1 MVIQKAFVRNDN
13 NKNYVYKDDKGVLE
27 EAGDFS
33 SVGATVTA
41 VTV

>member
-13 NKNYVYKDDKGVLE
+13 NKNYVYKDDNGILKKQEIQWVQLW
-27 EAGDFS
+27 
-33 SVGATVTA
+33 TA